1 MKNIAYVLVIILLL
15 IFIVPTVSAE
25 DDDIKIICT
34 NSILSD
40 FTSNLIKENVTID
53 YIMPSG
59 VCPAY
64 YDTTPSDINKV
75 TNADIIISFGS
86 AQMEPWLSDLLEYN
100 QNYDLIECKDMGEW
114 NIPTGARAFVQY
126 ITAELIKIYPEQN
139 LTIKANSE
147 DYLDQINETALSLKE
162 IIQTNGYQNK
172 KIITMSWQKDFL
184 EWLGL
189 NVTYSY
195 GPPQT
200 LSAQDEIEVINA
212 AMEEDVTVVVDNL
225 QSGTNF
231 GAQIASKTGKS
242 HVIFSNFPGAIPGT
256 DNYLDMISYNTNQLV
271 EGIETYE
278 YKQGDISNLENI
290 IKNLEFERNIS
301 IVFAFIFAIIII
313 ALYVLY
319 KKK

>member
-1 MKNIAYVLVIILLL
+1 MKNIAYILGIILFLS
-15 IFIVPTVSAE
+15 FIVTTVSAE
-25 DDDIKIICT
+25 EDDIKIVCT

-59 VCPAY
+59 VCPAF

-86 AQMEPWLSDLLEYN
+86 AQMEPWLADLLEYN
-100 QNYDLIECKDMGEW
+100 QDYDLIECKDMGEW
-114 NIPTGARAFVQY
+114 NIPTGAKAFVQY
-126 ITAELIKIYPEQN
+126 ITEELIKIYPELN
-139 LTIKANSE
+139 ETITSNSE
-147 DYLDQINETALSLKE
+147 SYLSQINGTASSLKE
-162 IIQTNGYQNK
+162 IIETNGHQDK
-172 KIITMSWQKDFL
+172 KIIAMSWQKDFL

-212 AMEEDVTVVVDNL
+212 AMQDDVTVIVDNL

-231 GAQIASKTGKS
+231 GAQIASETGKS

-278 YKQGDISNLENI
+278 YKQGDISNLENR

-301 IVFAFIFAIIII
+301 IVFVLIFAVIII
-313 ALYVLY
+313 ALYALY